1 MAKTEKIEF
10 RISVYDFD
18 KDLGEELKRA
28 NAAVTVVEQKILA
41 AFAKSDRLKALKDIA
56 GAGSSYTKNSV
67 YPRIYGGQIQADVV
81 VDVAGTDGA
90 ATPYFN
96 IPAKTA
102 NLLLT
107 GKLLTDDQK
116 KALIK
121 RMGFDL
127 DSLDK

>member
-1 MAKTEKIEF
+1 MAKSEKIEF

-18 KDLGEELKRA
+18 NDLGDELKKA

-41 AFAKSDRLKALKDIA
+41 AFVKSDRLKALKDIA
-56 GAGSSYTKNSV
+56 GIGSMGSKNSF
-67 YPRIYGGQIQADVV
+67 YPRIYAGQIQADIV
-81 VDVAGTDGA
+81 VDVAGSEGTTA
-90 ATPYFN
+90 PYFN
-96 IPAKTA
+96 IPEKTA

-116 KALIK
+116 KALVK

-127 DSLDK
+127 DSLTT

>member
-1 MAKTEKIEF
+1 MAKSEKIEF

-18 KDLGEELKRA
+18 NDLGEELKRA
-28 NAAVTVVEQKILA
+28 NAAVTVIEQKILT

-56 GAGSSYTKNSV
+56 GAGSANIKNSV

-81 VDVAGTDGA
+81 VDVAGSKDH

-96 IPAKTA
+96 IPEKTA

-116 KALIK
+116 KALVK
-121 RMGFDL
+121 RMGLEL
-127 DSLDK
+127 DSLTT